1 MPTPRPLLSIPAFL
15 TCWDAGRAGEV
26 GRGGDVGSQPAAAAP
41 PRLRR
46 GHPLTPLLLSC
57 RNRPCM
63 PQPRLLQPCCT
74 HQCSD
79 HDSLLAGSRAGRR
92 PHRQAPMPQC
102 AAKGASALP
111 RNPQPSPPA
120 SLPVTTQ
127 SGLSPGQW
135 HPNAQGAGFRPTC
148 CPECVLRLAC
158 MHTRSQQKLVH
169 MTPLQAKPH
178 PVQPRTSH
186 HL

>member
-1 MPTPRPLLSIPAFL
+1 MPTPRPSSPAGMPDAQARWGERGMWALSKRQRHPHGCVAATRSPRSCF
-15 TCWDAGRAGEV
+15 RAGT
-26 GRGGDVGSQPAAAAP
+26 DPA
-41 PRLRR
+41 
-46 GHPLTPLLLSC
+46 C
-57 RNRPCM
+57 RNPDCF
-63 PQPRLLQPCCT
+63 QPCCT

-92 PHRQAPMPQC
+92 PRRQAPMPQC

-127 SGLSPGQW
+127 SGVPPGQW
-135 HPNAQGAGFRPTC
+135 HPNAQGAGFRPSC

-169 MTPLQAKPH
+169 MSPLQAKPH